1 MLYINGKFLAQRTT
15 GVQRF
20 SRGLLL
26 AFDQLLAQ
34 ATSHDEVV
42 LLCPPGVPHLDELVH
57 IKQRTCGRAGRSL
70 TWWEQIDLPL
80 AARDG
85 TLLCFSGSA
94 PLLARRCVPTIHD
107 AAVFLHPE
115 AYSWKFVAWYRF
127 LFRWMSKRVP
137 YVLTVSN
144 SSAND
149 LRKFLSKPEYKVIP
163 NAAEHID
170 RVDADNGVLRHLNVL
185 PRRYVLAVGS
195 LNPTKNFSSLV
206 EAYLASGL
214 GPEVPLVIAGNLN
227 KAIFS
232 STLIP
237 TDNESILWAGPVD
250 DAQLKALYENALVF
264 VFPSLYEG
272 FGIPPLEA
280 MSCGCPVIASNA
292 SSIPEVCSD
301 AALYFPPLDT
311 DALARLLREIRDN
324 APLRQ
329 QMIDKGK
336 RRSSAFS
343 WEHSGQLL
351 KGFLHDNKMLATES

>member
-26 AFDQLLAQ
+26 ALDQLLARRR
-34 ATSHDEVV
+34 THDEVV
-42 LLCPPGVPHLDELVH
+42 LLCPPGVAYLDGLVH
-57 IKQRTCGRAGRSL
+57 IKQRNCGRAGRSL
-70 TWWEQIDLPL
+70 TWWEQVDLPL

-94 PLLARRCVPTIHD
+94 PLLARRCIPTIHD

-127 LFRWMSKRVP
+127 LFRWMSNRVP

-163 NAAEHID
+163 NAAEHIGL
-170 RVDADNGVLRHLNVL
+170 VDADDGVLGKLGIL

-195 LNPTKNFSSLV
+195 LNPTKNFASLV

-214 GPEVPLVIAGNLN
+214 GPDIPLVIAGDLN
-227 KAIFS
+227 RTVFS
-232 STLIP
+232 STLAPSDGEAIV
-237 TDNESILWAGPVD
+237 WAGPVD

-292 SSIPEVCSD
+292 SSIPEVCAD

-311 DALARLLREIRDN
+311 AALARLLREIRDN
-324 APLRQ
+324 AALRQ
-329 QMIDKGK
+329 QMIVKGK

-343 WEHSGQLL
+343 WAHSGELL
-351 KGFLHDNKMLATES
+351 KRFLDDERMLAGES

>member
-34 ATSHDEVV
+34 ERSADDVI
-42 LLCPPGVPHLDELVH
+42 LLCPPGVAHLDELVY

-80 AARDG
+80 ATRTG
-85 TLLCFSGSA
+85 MLLCFSGSA
-94 PLLARRCVPTIHD
+94 PLLARHCIPTIHD
-107 AAVFLHPE
+107 AAVFMHPE
-115 AYSWKFVAWYRF
+115 AYSWKFAAWYRF
-127 LFRWMSKRVP
+127 LFRSMSKRVP

-149 LRKFLSKPEYKVIP
+149 LRKFLSEPEYKVIP

-170 RVDADNGVLRHLNVL
+170 RVVADNSVLRDLNVL

-195 LNPTKNFSSLV
+195 LNPTKNFPALV
-206 EAYLASGL
+206 EAYLASEL
-214 GPEVPLVIAGNLN
+214 GPDIPLVIAGNLN

-232 STLIP
+232 STLVP
-237 TDNESILWAGPVD
+237 KEGESIVWAGPVD

-311 DALARLLREIRDN
+311 AALARLLREIRDN
-324 APLRQ
+324 TPLRQ
-329 QMIDKGK
+329 QMIDKGR
-336 RRSSAFS
+336 RRSDAFS

-351 KGFLHDNKMLATES
+351 KDFLDDKQMLATRP